1 VLALLEAVPVFEAVL
16 GRPAPLGIRWKGAR
30 VMTSSDLRRGLWPA
44 AGAFLALSLGW
55 AMGGYSAYVPF
66 LGAAGTYVAEILRPR
81 RLWGSRMDSA
91 KTRKP

>member
-1 VLALLEAVPVFEAVL
+1 M
-16 GRPAPLGIRWKGAR
+16 
-30 VMTSSDLRRGLWPA
+30 MTSSDLRRGLWPA

-55 AMGGYSAYVPF
+55 GMGGYSAYVPF

-81 RLWGSRMDSA
+81 WLWGNRTGNS